1 MIVKDALET
10 PRHRRRDAA
19 ASQSKGQTNNRYLVT
34 LSSRDESTISALT
47 FFRIRNTQ
55 HLGQPRCKGMGKGH
69 AAAYSY
75 PPASDKTHRKSL
87 SCAGESENLCT
98 AQHVS
103 FINKDIFSHL
113 NCTHVSVKHF
123 CTPPLPA
130 LTSRFWLSQAWLSLR
145 QTYFTTTFFIQKEA
159 NWIIANNL

>member
-19 ASQSKGQTNNRYLVT
+19 ASQRKGQTNNKYLVT
-34 LSSRDESTISALT
+34 LSSWDESIVSALT
-47 FFRIRNTQ
+47 FFRICNTQ
-55 HLGQPRCKGMGKGH
+55 HLGQPRYKGTGKGH

-75 PPASDKTHRKSL
+75 PPASDKTHKKSL
-87 SCAGESENLCT
+87 SCTRESENLCT
-98 AQHVS
+98 ALHVS
-103 FINKDIFSHL
+103 FVNKDIFSHL
-113 NCTHVSVKHF
+113 NCMHASVNHF
-123 CTPPLPA
+123 CTPPQPA
-130 LTSRFWLSQAWLSLR
+130 LTSGFWLSRAWLSLR

>member
-19 ASQSKGQTNNRYLVT
+19 ASQREGQTNNKYLVT
-34 LSSRDESTISALT
+34 LSSWDESIVSALT
-47 FFRIRNTQ
+47 FFRICNTQ
-55 HLGQPRCKGMGKGH
+55 HLGQPRYKGTGKGH

-87 SCAGESENLCT
+87 SCTRESENLCT
-98 AQHVS
+98 ALHVS
-103 FINKDIFSHL
+103 FISKDIFSHS
-113 NCTHVSVKHF
+113 NCTHASVNHF

-130 LTSRFWLSQAWLSLR
+130 LTSGFWLSRAWLSLR